1 MKKILVISNFIN
13 LPTHLIAFAIETAKE
28 ISGELHGIFINESS
42 EPAGLNYPFPNDMES
57 TEIPLAEESIQQENT
72 DLLNAQIK
80 LFKDECLSA
89 GAACKASL
97 AHTLEEVLNL
107 SRESDLIITE
117 VNTDYP
123 HFSLKDILTSA
134 RCPVF
139 AVGTNK
145 PVIEKV
151 ILAFD
156 GSESSKYA
164 IQKFKDLFAHFCPLP
179 AFLVTIN
186 LSPLEILEQKEFMYN
201 LLPGYFPNLKIEELT
216 GAEKEELHRFLKQ
229 HDSNSLIVMGA
240 FGRSAVSGLFHPSL
254 ANTVLEEGN
263 ISLFNAHE

>member
-1 MKKILVISNFIN
+1 MKKVLVISNITTS
-13 LPTHLIAFAIETAKE
+13 PAHLIAFAIETAKE

-42 EPAGLNYPFPNDMES
+42 EPAELNYPFPNDMGS
-57 TEIPLAEESIQQENT
+57 TEIPFAEESIQEENT

-80 LFKDECLSA
+80 LFKDECLTA
-89 GAACKASL
+89 GVACKASFV
-97 AHTLEEVLNL
+97 HTLEEVLKL

-117 VNTDYP
+117 VDTDYP

-134 RCPVF
+134 QCPVF
-139 AVGTNK
+139 VVATNK

-156 GSESSKYA
+156 GSESSKNA
-164 IQKFKDLFAHFCPLP
+164 IQKFKDLFPHFCHLP
-179 AFLVTIN
+179 AFLIAIN
-186 LSPLEILEQKEFMYN
+186 LSPLEILEQKDFMYN
-201 LLPGYFPNLKIEELT
+201 LLPGYFPNLKIEELK
-216 GAEKEELHRFLKQ
+216 GAEKEELHSFLRR

-240 FGRSAVSGLFHPSL
+240 FGRSAVSRLFHPSL
-254 ANTVLEEGN
+254 ANTVLEEGS

>member
-1 MKKILVISNFIN
+1 MKKILVINNIITS
-13 LPTHLIAFAIETAKE
+13 PAHLIAFAIDTAKE
-28 ISGELHGIFINESS
+28 ISGELHGIFINESI
-42 EPAGLNYPFPNDMES
+42 EPAELNYPFPNDMES
-57 TEIPLAEESIQQENT
+57 TEIPLAEESIQEENT

-80 LFKDECLSA
+80 LFKDECLAA
-89 GAACKASL
+89 GVACKASL

-107 SRESDLIITE
+107 SRESDVIITE

-123 HFSLKDILTSA
+123 HFSLKDLLTSA

-139 AVGTNK
+139 VVGANK

-164 IQKFKDLFAHFCPLP
+164 IQKFKDLFPHFCPLP

-186 LSPLEILEQKEFMYN
+186 LSPLEIVEQKDFIYN

-240 FGRSAVSGLFHPSL
+240 FGRSAVSRLFHPSL
-254 ANTVLEEGN
+254 ANTVLEEGS